1 MDDNLFRQVDGDE
14 QITFV
19 SRSGDGIDTMYFESF
34 PFMGMERTPT
44 FETGLFKL
52 LLPTFILLLFLH
64 VVISWFY
71 KRKHYKTLLSANR
84 SLVYSALWM

>member
-1 MDDNLFRQVDGDE
+1 RNVSSIEKALGIMGGSIDDVPTEDNTLMVTGLYHPRQFVEVDDNLFRQVDGDE

-52 LLPTFILLLFLH
+52 L
-64 VVISWFY
+64 
-71 KRKHYKTLLSANR
+71 
-84 SLVYSALWM
+84 